1 MSGHSKW
8 ANIKH
13 KKEKTDAQKGRIFT
27 KLAKEIIIAAREGGG
42 DPESNSRLRDAIDK
56 AKENNMPNDNI
67 MRAIK
72 RGTGELYGDTLEEV
86 MYEGYGP
93 GGVAVIVEAM
103 TDNRNRTAAEMRH
116 IFDRSGGSLG
126 ATGCVAW
133 MFDKKGLIIVDGKG
147 VNEDELMMLALD
159 AGADDIVNS
168 DDDYEIYT
176 SPENFSNVKSKL
188 KEEGYS
194 LIDAEVRMIPQNTVQ
209 ADIDTSKKILAL
221 IDRLEEHD
229 DVQNVYH
236 NLEIPDEL
244 LEEEEEQG

>member
-13 KKEKTDAQKGRIFT
+13 KKEKSDAQKGRVFT
-27 KLAKEIIIAAREGGG
+27 KLAKEIIVAAREGGG
-42 DPESNSRLRDAIDK
+42 DPDSNSSLRDAIEK

-67 MRAIK
+67 MRAVK
-72 RGTGELYGDTLEEV
+72 RGSGELDGAALEEV
-86 MYEGYGP
+86 TYEGYGP
-93 GGVAVIVEAM
+93 GGSALIVEAM

-133 MFDKKGLIIVDGKG
+133 MFDKKGLIVVDGESAD
-147 VNEDELMMLALD
+147 EDELMMTALD
-159 AGADDIVNS
+159 AGAQDIVNS
-168 DDDYEIYT
+168 GDFEIYT
-176 SPENFSNVKSKL
+176 NPEDFREVKSKI
-188 KEEGYS
+188 KDAGYMI
-194 LIDAEVRMIPQNTVQ
+194 IDADIRMIPQNTTKLDV
-209 ADIDTSKKILAL
+209 DVSRKVLAM

-244 LEEEEEQG
+244 LDDEEDME